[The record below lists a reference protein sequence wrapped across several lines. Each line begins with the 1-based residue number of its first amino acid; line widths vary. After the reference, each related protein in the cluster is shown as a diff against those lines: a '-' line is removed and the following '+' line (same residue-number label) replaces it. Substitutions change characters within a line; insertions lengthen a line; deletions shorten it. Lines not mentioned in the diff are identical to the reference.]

1 MSISLL
7 LCDVDFEFGKDLMD
21 VYHHRNRR
29 LRYSMPYLGG
39 VGGSFLETSLQ
50 NMVMG

>member
-7 LCDVDFEFGKDLMD
+7 LCDVDFEFGKDLMHA
-21 VYHHRNRR
+21 YHHRTQKAEVQHAV
-29 LRYSMPYLGG
+29 LGG